1 MILYVFKEHVFFAK
15 VDGQGCCGRNAKK
28 AVRPACR
35 LACARAGARDRQ
47 RARVRVEDES
57 RRSSIARPLVC
68 STAGARPG
76 DIRIVPRRE
85 SSDMAAVP
93 TWTRNQKSAGW
104 HSKAEERTV
113 DEATVED
120 MLERRWAAKERKDYA
135 EADKIAR
142 ELQSMLIAY
151 IDDTKEWYTKKE
163 KKPVAKPSQNSRP
176 PAKQPRENTPRGP
189 VAPGVKRKRLVE
201 GKGPHKGIGR
211 RKDGKRF
218 YHSKKK
224 SKN

>member
-1 MILYVFKEHVFFAK
+1 
-15 VDGQGCCGRNAKK
+15 
-28 AVRPACR
+28 
-35 LACARAGARDRQ
+35 
-47 RARVRVEDES
+47 
-57 RRSSIARPLVC
+57 
-68 STAGARPG
+68 
-76 DIRIVPRRE
+76 
-85 SSDMAAVP
+85 MAAVP
-93 TWTRNQKSAGW
+93 AWTRNQKSAGW

-113 DEATVED
+113 DEAAVED

-176 PAKQPRENTPRGP
+176 PAKQQRENTPHGGA
-189 VAPGVKRKRLVE
+189 VAPGVKRKRRVE
-201 GKGPHKGIGR
+201 GKGFHKGIGR
-211 RKDGKRF
+211 RKDGKHF
-218 YHSKKK
+218 YHSTKK